1 MSAELCPTVVT
12 VMSGLM
18 VSRTYRSVMG
28 NTERSRDGGVQSVDR
43 AITVLEILARRG
55 EAGVSEVAA
64 ELEVHKSTAFR
75 LLGALEER
83 GLVEQAGDRGK
94 YTLGFGL
101 IPLAGAVSGRLDV
114 TRMGREACERLAQEF
129 GETVNIAVLQDR
141 FAVNVHQARGP
152 ATVLSYNWI
161 GRITPL
167 HCTSSGK
174 ALIAWLDA
182 AELKVLDDPERFT
195 AHTLTGRD
203 ALETE
208 LELVRERGY
217 AVVVEEYETG
227 LNAVAAPIR
236 DQTGG
241 VAAALS
247 LSGPSYRLPPDR
259 LTDLAPTV
267 MAAAA
272 EVSRRLGWWE

>member
-1 MSAELCPTVVT
+1 MS
-12 VMSGLM
+12 
-18 VSRTYRSVMG
+18 
-28 NTERSRDGGVQSVDR
+28 NTERHRDGGVQSVDR

-64 ELEVHKSTAFR
+64 ELDVHKSTAFR
-75 LLGALEER
+75 LLGALEDR
-83 GLVEQAGDRGK
+83 GLVEQATDRGK

-114 TRMGREACERLAQEF
+114 TRLGREACERLAQEF

-141 FAVNVHQARGP
+141 HAVNVHQARGP
-152 ATVLSYNWI
+152 STVLTYNWI

-174 ALIAWLDA
+174 ALIAWLDPA
-182 AELKVLDDPERFT
+182 DLNPLLKDVLDHPERFT
-195 AHTLTGRD
+195 KKTLTTRD
-203 ALETE
+203 AVVADLGR
-208 LELVRERGY
+208 VRATGY
-217 AVVVEEYETG
+217 AVVIEEYEIG
-227 LNAVAAPIR
+227 LNAVGAPIR

-247 LSGPSYRLPPDR
+247 LSGPSYRLPPER
-259 LTDLAPTV
+259 LEDLAPTV
-267 MAAAA
+267 VTAARDI
-272 EVSRRLGWWE
+272 SRRLGWWDQE